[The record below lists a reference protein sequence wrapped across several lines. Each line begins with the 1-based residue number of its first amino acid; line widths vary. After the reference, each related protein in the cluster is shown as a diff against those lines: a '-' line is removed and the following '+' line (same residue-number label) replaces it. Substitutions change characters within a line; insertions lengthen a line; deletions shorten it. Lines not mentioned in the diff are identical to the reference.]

1 MSQRPTKVP
10 GIPKP
15 PATVDPQTKV
25 YLENLAEAV
34 EIRLG
39 RKGDPRDRAITLREL
54 IDSGLA
60 KDLKA
65 SAWDPNN
72 YGAGNIG
79 FAPEPNPVLTVPPQ
93 PTSFTASGAYS
104 MIILN
109 WDFPRYA
116 NHSHTEIWSHD
127 QDVLGDATLAGID
140 SGRVFTDPV
149 GSGVSR
155 YYWIRHISTSDI
167 EGPWNASSGTSAAT
181 ATDVAHQLSV
191 LAGAITSSELATDLA
206 TPIGNLPSN
215 TNSELSSLQS
225 QINTL
230 SNVAAW
236 ASGTAYSLTDLVTYS
251 GNLYECA
258 TAHTASNSNKPTGTS
273 SNNTYWTYVGAFSS
287 LASAVAGNTS
297 SITDI
302 NYINSSSNSAAA
314 VAISSLN
321 TTVGGHSTSISTQA
335 SSINGLEGQYSVKI
349 DNNDHVS
356 GFGLSS
362 SAVDGTPTSAFI
374 IRADKFAIIDPADTT
389 TGLTNSPPADTVP
402 FFIDSGNTYIKT
414 AMIEDASIT
423 NAKIGN
429 LSADKINAGT
439 LSANRIATDSIAA
452 GKLKLDSNILTEAS
466 NGDLILQ
473 TGNATRGVKFE
484 NLSQDAVGVLASA
497 VQSSGGTLSNQ
508 TLWPHYFTQS
518 SPYATYTTS
527 DGYGGSSTTTLP
539 ELLYLDLSH
548 TKIRETGTYFVDFG
562 ADPYGSI
569 SSSSTT
575 SASAVYLDVYRK
587 YKTSSSYSLTASRS
601 AGSSYYGSNPLT
613 VKIGKTALTLSVN
626 YDYKFR
632 LYGLIKGFSNSSIG
646 SATKGMQGGHIRIIR
661 IHKAT

>member
-1 MSQRPTKVP
+1 MTKPTKVP
-10 GIPKP
+10 AIPKP
-15 PATVDPQTKV
+15 PATVDPQTKI

-39 RKGDPRDRAITLREL
+39 RKGDPRDRAVTLREL

-72 YGAGNIG
+72 FGSSNLG
-79 FAPEPNPVLTVPPQ
+79 FGPEPNPVLTTPPQ

-104 MIILN
+104 MVILN

-155 YYWIRHISTSDI
+155 YYWIRHISTSNI
-167 EGPWNASSGTSAAT
+167 EGPWNASSGTLAAT

-191 LAGAITSSELATDLA
+191 LAGAITSSELATSLA

-215 TNSELSSLQS
+215 TSSELTSLQS
-225 QINTL
+225 QINSL
-230 SNVAAW
+230 SSVAAW

-258 TAHTASNSNKPTGTS
+258 TAHTASNSNKPTGSS
-273 SNNTYWTYVGAFSS
+273 SNNTYWTYVGAYSS

-314 VAISSLN
+314 VAISGLN

-335 SSINGLEGQYSVKI
+335 TSINGLEGQYSVKI

-374 IRADKFAIIDPADTT
+374 IRADKFAIIDPANTS
-389 TGLTNSPPADTVP
+389 TGLTNSPPASTVP

-423 NAKIGN
+423 SAKIGTVN
-429 LSADKINAGT
+429 ADTINSGT
-439 LSANRIATDSIAA
+439 LLAARIGTDSISAS
-452 GKLKLDSNILTEAS
+452 KLKIDSNYLAQAA
-466 NGDLILQ
+466 NGDLILA
-473 TGNATRGVKFE
+473 TGNATKGIKYE
-484 NLSQDAVGVLASA
+484 NLSHDAVGVIAQYVGSSTA
-497 VQSSGGTLSNQ
+497 VSNQ
-508 TLWPHYFTQS
+508 IYWPYSFTNS
-518 SPYATYTTS
+518 TPYHQATIPGQY
-527 DGYGGSSTTTLP
+527 GSSTTYTLP
-539 ELLYLDLSH
+539 VLMTATLAAS
-548 TKIRETGTYFVDFG
+548 KIKESGTYFVDFG
-562 ADPYGSI
+562 SSAFGQISDTDLAAAQVVMIVNRKAP
-569 SSSSTT
+569 SSSSYTYHASHST
-575 SASAVYLDVYRK
+575 S
-587 YKTSSSYSLTASRS
+587 
-601 AGSSYYGSNPLT
+601 SSYYGSHVLGLKSAVHTRYLN
-613 VKIGKTALTLSVN
+613 N
-626 YDYKFR
+626 YYDYEFK
-632 LYGLIKGFSNSSIG
+632 LYGHLKGFSNSSISG
-646 SATKGMQGGHIRIIR
+646 STGFGYSGSYIRIFR
-661 IHKAT
+661 IHTKT